1 MAQTNADC
9 DPTRSVQVSGSATV
23 EVVPDEVFIRLGIQA
38 KENTAELAQPTYDN
52 YENKNITGFVVNYAL
67 GVVITDSRKANDV
80 IAAAFKAGANEV
92 QNVEFRTSQLRKH
105 RDEARVAAMTA
116 AAEKAQLLAK
126 AGNAQIGCTLK
137 IDEASAGSSGPFYRN
152 SLAQNST
159 LNATGNAQGD
169 SSELPISLGTIA
181 KLQYRAMLYTKLG
194 NTGLKV
200 SELCLGTM
208 TFLWTADEQTS
219 FDILSAFTSAGGNF
233 MDTADIYSRWAAGN
247 PGGTAEQVMGRWLK
261 ATNTS
266 RDQVIWATKGGSPMG
281 DGPNEQGASRV
292 HLVKA
297 LEDSLRRMQTDYTD
311 LYQIHWPDYDT
322 PHDETLRALD
332 DLVSSGKVRYVGA
345 SNYPAWWLMKSLWV
359 SDARNL
365 VRFECL
371 QPHYNLMHR
380 AEFERELLPLCK
392 DQKIG
397 VIPYSPLAGGYL
409 TGKYRQGQAVP
420 GGVRGENN
428 ARFQQWMASESGE
441 KAIGKLEEI
450 GSAHHKSIAQT
461 ALAWMLSNPVITA
474 PIIGANTVAQLND
487 ALGAAE
493 YRLSEDEVNALNAIT
508 AWS

>member
-1 MAQTNADC
+1 
-9 DPTRSVQVSGSATV
+9 
-23 EVVPDEVFIRLGIQA
+23 
-38 KENTAELAQPTYDN
+38 
-52 YENKNITGFVVNYAL
+52 
-67 GVVITDSRKANDV
+67 
-80 IAAAFKAGANEV
+80 
-92 QNVEFRTSQLRKH
+92 
-105 RDEARVAAMTA
+105 
-116 AAEKAQLLAK
+116 
-126 AGNAQIGCTLK
+126 
-137 IDEASAGSSGPFYRN
+137 
-152 SLAQNST
+152 
-159 LNATGNAQGD
+159 
-169 SSELPISLGTIA
+169 
-181 KLQYRAMLYTKLG
+181 MLYTKLG

-208 TFLWTADEQTS
+208 TFLWTADEKTS
-219 FDILSAFTSAGGNF
+219 FEILSAFTGAGGNF
-233 MDTADIYSRWAAGN
+233 MDTADIYSRWAQGN

-261 ATNTS
+261 ATNTP
-266 RDQVIWATKGGSPMG
+266 RDQVIWATKGRSPMG

-292 HLVKA
+292 HLTKA
-297 LEDSLRRMQTDYTD
+297 LEDSLRRMQTDYID

-332 DLVSSGKVRYVGA
+332 DMVRSGKVRYIGA

-359 SDARNL
+359 SDVRNL
-365 VRFECL
+365 VRFECI

-409 TGKYRQGQAVP
+409 TGKYRKGQAVP
-420 GGVRGENN
+420 SGTRGENN
-428 ARFQQWMASESGE
+428 ARFKQWMEGEQGE
-441 KAIGKLEEI
+441 KAITKLEEI
-450 GSAHHKSIAQT
+450 GRARNKTIAQT

-474 PIIGANTVAQLND
+474 PIVGANTVEQLND

>member
-1 MAQTNADC
+1 
-9 DPTRSVQVSGSATV
+9 
-23 EVVPDEVFIRLGIQA
+23 
-38 KENTAELAQPTYDN
+38 
-52 YENKNITGFVVNYAL
+52 
-67 GVVITDSRKANDV
+67 
-80 IAAAFKAGANEV
+80 
-92 QNVEFRTSQLRKH
+92 
-105 RDEARVAAMTA
+105 
-116 AAEKAQLLAK
+116 
-126 AGNAQIGCTLK
+126 
-137 IDEASAGSSGPFYRN
+137 
-152 SLAQNST
+152 
-159 LNATGNAQGD
+159 
-169 SSELPISLGTIA
+169 
-181 KLQYRAMLYTKLG
+181 MLYTKLG

-208 TFLWTADEQTS
+208 TFLWTADEKTS
-219 FDILSAFTSAGGNF
+219 FDILSAFVSAGGNF
-233 MDTADIYSRWAAGN
+233 MDTADIYSRWATGN
-247 PGGTAEQVMGRWLK
+247 PGGTAELVMGKWLK
-261 ATNTS
+261 ATNTP
-266 RDQVIWATKGGSPMG
+266 RDQIIWATKGRSPMG

-297 LEDSLRRMQTDYTD
+297 LEDSLRRMQTDYID

-332 DLVSSGKVRYVGA
+332 DMVSSGKVRYVGA

-380 AEFERELLPLCK
+380 AEFERELMPLCK

-409 TGKYRQGQAVP
+409 TGKYRKGQAMP
-420 GGVRGENN
+420 SGVRGENN
-428 ARFQQWMASESGE
+428 ARFQQWMESESGE
-441 KAIGKLEEI
+441 KAISKLEEV
-450 GSAHHKSIAQT
+450 GGAHGKTIAQT

-474 PIIGANTVAQLND
+474 PIVGANTVEQLND

-493 YRLSEDEVNALNAIT
+493 YRLSEDEVSALNAIT

>member
-1 MAQTNADC
+1 
-9 DPTRSVQVSGSATV
+9 
-23 EVVPDEVFIRLGIQA
+23 
-38 KENTAELAQPTYDN
+38 
-52 YENKNITGFVVNYAL
+52 
-67 GVVITDSRKANDV
+67 
-80 IAAAFKAGANEV
+80 
-92 QNVEFRTSQLRKH
+92 
-105 RDEARVAAMTA
+105 
-116 AAEKAQLLAK
+116 
-126 AGNAQIGCTLK
+126 
-137 IDEASAGSSGPFYRN
+137 
-152 SLAQNST
+152 
-159 LNATGNAQGD
+159 
-169 SSELPISLGTIA
+169 
-181 KLQYRAMLYTKLG
+181 MLYTKLG

-219 FDILSAFTSAGGNF
+219 FEILSAFTSAGGNF
-233 MDTADIYSRWAAGN
+233 MDTADIYSRWATGN
-247 PGGTAEQVMGRWLK
+247 PGGTAELVMGKWLK
-261 ATNTS
+261 ATNMP
-266 RDQVIWATKGGSPMG
+266 RDQVIWATKGRSPMG

-297 LEDSLRRMQTDYTD
+297 LEDSLRRMQTDYID

-332 DLVSSGKVRYVGA
+332 DLVSAGKVRYVGA

-409 TGKYRQGQAVP
+409 TGKYRQGQPVP
-420 GGVRGENN
+420 GGARGENN
-428 ARFQQWMASESGE
+428 VRFQQWMASDSGE

-461 ALAWMLSNPVITA
+461 ALAWLLSNQVITA
-474 PIIGANTVAQLND
+474 PIIGANTVEQLTD

-493 YRLSEDEVNALNAIT
+493 YRLSEDEVDALNAIT

>member
-1 MAQTNADC
+1 
-9 DPTRSVQVSGSATV
+9 
-23 EVVPDEVFIRLGIQA
+23 
-38 KENTAELAQPTYDN
+38 
-52 YENKNITGFVVNYAL
+52 
-67 GVVITDSRKANDV
+67 
-80 IAAAFKAGANEV
+80 
-92 QNVEFRTSQLRKH
+92 
-105 RDEARVAAMTA
+105 
-116 AAEKAQLLAK
+116 
-126 AGNAQIGCTLK
+126 
-137 IDEASAGSSGPFYRN
+137 
-152 SLAQNST
+152 
-159 LNATGNAQGD
+159 
-169 SSELPISLGTIA
+169 
-181 KLQYRAMLYTKLG
+181 MLYTKLG

-208 TFLWTADEQTS
+208 TFLWTADEKTS
-219 FDILSAFTSAGGNF
+219 FEILSAFVGAGGNF

-247 PGGTAEQVMGRWLK
+247 PGGTAELVMGKWLK
-261 ATNTS
+261 ATNTP
-266 RDQVIWATKGGSPMG
+266 RDQIIWATKGRSPMG

-297 LEDSLRRMQTDYTD
+297 LEDSLRRMQTDYID

-332 DLVSSGKVRYVGA
+332 DMVSSGKVRYVGA

-380 AEFERELLPLCK
+380 AEFERELMPLCK

-409 TGKYRQGQAVP
+409 TGKYRQGQVVP
-420 GGVRGENN
+420 GGTRGENN
-428 ARFQQWMASESGE
+428 ARFKQWMESESGE
-441 KAIGKLEEI
+441 KAISKLEEI
-450 GSAHHKSIAQT
+450 GSAHKKTIAQT

-474 PIIGANTVAQLND
+474 PIVGANTVEQLND

-493 YRLSEDEVNALNAIT
+493 YRLSEDEVSALNAIT